1 MINSSDPKSA
11 GGIARAKSLTPE
23 ERKAIAIKAAK
34 ARWEDDS
41 PIAQYEGTFNIGN
54 TEVTAVVLPDGTRLI
69 TQAAFLKA
77 LGRSRSPK
85 AGTGVL
91 TTVDGL
97 PFFLQ
102 ANVLKPFIDNELT
115 KSTKPVFYRT
125 EKGKKGVGYRA
136 ELLPQV
142 ANVYLCLRDKYQE
155 EGKNVPKT
163 FAHIVLAC
171 DLVTRA
177 LAHVGI
183 VALVDEATG
192 YQSAREHDE
201 LQKIL
206 DKWLNGYARKWA
218 KTFPDEFWDKLLKA
232 KGYESYI
239 GLPRPQFIGHWVNDV
254 IYKRLAPGVLAKIQE
269 QNPKTKKGN
278 RKFKHFQFLTEDHGA
293 PELREH
299 LTKAITIMDVA
310 IATGQDFDILI
321 DQVLPKYGNT
331 IEMNFT
337 DVADN

>member
-1 MINSSDPKSA
+1 MKMTNNSKSA
-11 GGIARAKSLTPE
+11 GGNARAKALTPE
-23 ERKAIAIKAAK
+23 ERKQIAIKAAK
-34 ARWEDDS
+34 ARWENDA
-41 PIAQYEGTFNIGN
+41 PVAEYEGTFTIGD
-54 TEVTAVVLPDGTRLI
+54 TEITAAVLADGTRLI

-91 TTVDGL
+91 ATVDDL

-102 ANVLKPFIDNELT
+102 AKVLKPFIDNDLAE
-115 KSTKPVFYRT
+115 STKPVFYKT
-125 EKGKKGVGYRA
+125 DKGKKGIGYKA

-142 ANVYLCLRDKYQE
+142 ANVYLCLRDSYQE
-155 EGKNVPKT
+155 KGKKVPKT
-163 FAHIVLAC
+163 HEHIVLAC

-177 LAHVGI
+177 LAQVGI

-192 YQSAREHDE
+192 YQNARENDA

-218 KTFPDEFWDKLLKA
+218 KTFPDMFWEKLLKA

-254 IYKRLAPGVLAKIQE
+254 IYKRLAPGVLEKIRE
-269 QNPKTKKGN
+269 KNPKMKNGT
-278 RKFKHFQFLTEDHGA
+278 RKHKHFQFLTEDHGA

-299 LTKAITIMDVA
+299 LTKAMTIMDIS
-310 IATGQDFDILI
+310 IATGQNFEVLL
-321 DQVLPKYGNT
+321 DQVLPKYGST
-331 IEMNFT
+331 LEMPFH
-337 DVADN
+337 DNSL

>member
-1 MINSSDPKSA
+1 MKKKNNSKSA
-11 GGIARAKSLTPE
+11 GGNARAKALTPE
-23 ERKAIAIKAAK
+23 ERKEIAIKAAK
-34 ARWEDDS
+34 ARWENDA
-41 PIAQYEGTFNIGN
+41 PIAEYEGTFYIGD
-54 TEVTAVVLPDGTRLI
+54 TEITAAVLADGTRLI
-69 TQAAFLKA
+69 AQAAFLKA

-91 TTVDGL
+91 TTVDDL

-102 ANVLKPFIDNELT
+102 AKVLKPFIDNELAE
-115 KSTKPVFYRT
+115 SAKPVFYKT
-125 EKGKKGVGYRA
+125 DKGKKGVGYKA

-142 ANVYLCLRDKYQE
+142 ANVYLCLRDYYQAK
-155 EGKNVPKT
+155 GKRVPKMHE
-163 FAHIVLAC
+163 HIVIAC

-177 LAHVGI
+177 LAQVGI

-192 YQSAREHDE
+192 YQNARENDA

-218 KTFPDEFWDKLLKA
+218 KTFPDMFWEKLLKA

-254 IYKRLAPGVLAKIQE
+254 IYKRLAPGVLQKIRE
-269 QNPKTKKGN
+269 KNPKTKNGT
-278 RKFKHFQFLTEDHGA
+278 RKHKHFQFLTEDHGA

-299 LTKAITIMDVA
+299 LTKAMTIMDISIV
-310 IATGQDFDILI
+310 TGQNFDLLL
-321 DQVLPKYGNT
+321 DQVLPKYGST
-331 IEMNFT
+331 LEMPFHE
-337 DVADN
+337 DGL